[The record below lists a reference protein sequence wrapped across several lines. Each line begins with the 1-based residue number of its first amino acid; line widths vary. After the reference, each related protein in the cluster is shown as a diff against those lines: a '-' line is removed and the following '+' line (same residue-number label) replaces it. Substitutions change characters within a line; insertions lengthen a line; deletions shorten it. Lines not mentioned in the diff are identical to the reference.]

1 MTNKMQKQKISGEEA
16 KTILIAGVINLIETI
31 PFSEITAR
39 RIAAEVQMDPN
50 VIFRQFGDL
59 NGLFVATL
67 RAMASEVLGAVAEPS
82 SNEKEALN
90 PVDYTAMYLRFHE
103 WLLLSGVSPEAIAV
117 DSHTADELRRLTF
130 ERIDVD
136 PDLSD
141 RSKQAIFG
149 LVMSFVQAQA
159 VQIPFQP
166 NAFPE
171 GSDADIAILLAAL
184 IERLPVISKELGWDD
199 EEVSPL

>member
-1 MTNKMQKQKISGEEA
+1 MTNKMQKQRISGEEA
-16 KTILIAGVINLIETI
+16 KTILIAGVIDLIKTI

-59 NGLFVATL
+59 NGLFVGTL
-67 RAMASEVLGAVAEPS
+67 RAIASEVLGAVAEPS
-82 SNEKEALN
+82 SNVIEALN

-166 NAFPE
+166 NVIPE

-184 IERLPVISKELGWDD
+184 IERLPVISKELGWED